1 MRERKW
7 ARGSWRPGALR
18 RCGAVTLA
26 TAAALAVL
34 VGAPTPVCA
43 QAADVAVPAQ
53 DGAVADVAAQGQG
66 VPVLRYDGRTHELAL
81 ADAPGGLFPAFADMM
96 PGDTVTQE
104 IVVRAEHVQTPTTL
118 YMQAGNVP
126 VAVEGLGAVRVAVA
140 CEGVELAEGSL
151 PDAGLEKP
159 VALAAF
165 AADGEVRCGVTLSV
179 PTSLGP
185 ETMGA
190 VQQLAWRVTAQED
203 GGTGG
208 PGSPDGDTGGPGSPD
223 GGGPNGGPSNP
234 SSPNGGPGPAAGSP
248 TAPGASAGQ
257 SGSDAPLAQTGD
269 PMPAVGI
276 LTICGFLL
284 VIWGRGRLARR
295 RRPFA

>member
-7 ARGSWRPGALR
+7 ERGSWRPGSLR

-34 VGAPTPVCA
+34 VGAPAPVCA
-43 QAADVAVPAQ
+43 QAADVADQAQ

-81 ADAPGGLFPAFADMM
+81 ADAPGGLFPAFVDMM

-126 VAVEGLGAVRVAVA
+126 VAAEGLDAVRVAVA
-140 CEGVELAEGSL
+140 CDGVELAEGSL

-165 AADGEVRCGVTLSV
+165 AADGEVHCSVTLSV

-208 PGSPDGDTGGPGSPD
+208 PGSPGSPDGGPNGSPGSPD
-223 GGGPNGGPSNP
+223 GGTGG
-234 SSPNGGPGPAAGSP
+234 PNGGPGPAAGSP
-248 TAPGASAGQ
+248 TAPGSPAGQ
-257 SGSDAPLAQTGD
+257 SGSDVPLAQTGD

-276 LTICGFLL
+276 LAICGFLL

-295 RRPFA
+295 R

>member
-7 ARGSWRPGALR
+7 ARGSWRPGALW

-26 TAAALAVL
+26 AAAALAVL

-43 QAADVAVPAQ
+43 QAADVAAQ
-53 DGAVADVAAQGQG
+53 AQGGAVADVAAQGQS
-66 VPVLRYDGRTHELAL
+66 VPVLRYDGRTHELSL
-81 ADAPGGLFPAFADMM
+81 ADAPGGLFPAFANMM

-118 YMQAGNVP
+118 YMQAGEVP
-126 VAVEGLGAVRVAVA
+126 AAAEGLGAVRMAVT
-140 CEGVELAEGSL
+140 CEGAELAEGPL

-159 VALAAF
+159 VALATF
-165 AADGEVRCGVTLSV
+165 AADGEVRCSVALSV

-208 PGSPDGDTGGPGSPD
+208 PGGGPGGD
-223 GGGPNGGPSNP
+223 IDGPNGGAGTPNDGAGNP
-234 SSPNGGPGPAAGSP
+234 ASPDSPNGSV
-248 TAPGASAGQ
+248 APAGQ
-257 SGSDAPLAQTGD
+257 PASDAPLAQTGD
-269 PMPAVGI
+269 PAPTVGI
-276 LTICGFLL
+276 LAICGFLL
-284 VIWGRGRLARR
+284 VIWGRGRLACRR
-295 RRPFA
+295 